1 MIRRRLDLFNQ
12 GWVNYRFDGACNI
25 RTLLPRETGIILP
38 TILVVWSGM
47 DGDLIAKLYRV
58 LDLTPWTGKGLAGP
72 ARATY

>member
-1 MIRRRLDLFNQ
+1 MIRRGLHLFNQ

-25 RTLLPRETGIILP
+25 RTLLPQETGIILP

-58 LDLTPWTGKGLAGP
+58 LDLTSWTGKGLAGP
-72 ARATY
+72 APAKY